1 MVVPRYKCDDAE
13 GSDDKEHEDDN
24 EKGSTESRRPRIARG
39 KRVMV
44 VVVHFDSSGLD
55 AAIAT
60 WIGWW
65 VRIDYDS
72 FAGLLRVSAQ
82 YAGRQVLRTAMLWSV
97 KKMRSLR
104 AGTVKELP
112 PSRLATRP
120 RHVTRLICARATA
133 DQARTFNLIA
143 TSFLS

>member
-1 MVVPRYKCDDAE
+1 MRRQLLEQAVQRNLFQPGVKPAGD
-13 GSDDKEHEDDN
+13 G
-24 EKGSTESRRPRIARG
+24 KGLQLYDHVE
-39 KRVMV
+39 MV

-97 KKMRSLR
+97 
-104 AGTVKELP
+104 
-112 PSRLATRP
+112 
-120 RHVTRLICARATA
+120 
-133 DQARTFNLIA
+133 
-143 TSFLS
+143 